1 MREEYQMDDRA
12 GIIKELERYDTPT
25 ITNAVATF
33 PNDKENCLGL
43 YNPWEARW
51 YADQSLKCMY
61 PGLGRRAGYAITAV
75 YGMPDPA
82 FGRLDFVDILKA
94 IDQSPKPVI
103 LAVKQNF
110 PRRIKNKNGLLG
122 GNMLTAYKQLGVT
135 GVITDGPSRDL
146 EEIRSLEIQ
155 CMFTGLSAGH
165 GNFAIQA
172 VNVPVDIRGMDISPG
187 EILHI
192 GEDGAVKFPA
202 SCLEEILI
210 RIKRI
215 EAADAKKQEA
225 MRKTADPLKI
235 AKIMK
240 GIFEE

>member
-1 MREEYQMDDRA
+1 MSNDKA
-12 GIIKELERYDTPT
+12 GLFKKLEQYDTPT
-25 ITNAVATF
+25 ISNAVATF

-43 YNPWEARW
+43 YNPWEAHW
-51 YADQSLKCMY
+51 YTDQSLKCMY
-61 PGLGRRAGYAITAV
+61 PGLGRRAGYAVTAV

-82 FGRLDFVDILKA
+82 FGRLDFVDILQA
-94 IDQSPKPVI
+94 IARSPKPVV
-103 LAVKQNF
+103 LAIKQNF
-110 PRRIKNKNGLLG
+110 PDHIKNKNGLLG
-122 GNMLTAYKQLGVT
+122 GNMLTAYKQLGVI

-146 EEIRSLEIQ
+146 EEIRPLDIQ
-155 CMFTGLSAGH
+155 CLFTGLSAGH

-172 VNVPVDIRGMDISPG
+172 VNVPVDICGMDLSPG

-192 GEDGAVKFPA
+192 GEDGALKFPA
-202 SCLEEILI
+202 DYLEDVLV

-225 MRKTADPLKI
+225 MRKTTDPVKI

-240 GIFEE
+240 GIFED